1 MRLASTDAI
10 SIGPM
15 PSSCLSVASMID
27 RTDSTAASNGGA
39 SWDSLV
45 RLYSAS
51 AVRSSAYIVHERSW
65 GWSRMRT
72 DEKNGG
78 NFAKSRICQWG
89 PEGCLSYL
97 GIDAENVAS
106 LATPAIVP
114 TSMFAPR

>member
-1 MRLASTDAI
+1 MRLASTDAT

-45 RLYSAS
+45 RLFSAS

-72 DEKNGG
+72 DEKKGR